1 MALLV
6 FMFPFVWTI
15 IMASNTYGGHL
26 PLPAEVHA
34 SAAQFDDNV
43 RHVLDNVAFFQSMAN
58 TAIVAISTTLLVLF
72 FDSLAAFTFAK
83 FRFPGRNVLFVVL
96 LATMLLPAQLAA
108 VPQFQT
114 MALLGW
120 VGSLKALII
129 PGAANAFGIF
139 WMRQY
144 FQNSIH
150 DELVEAATLDGCGFF
165 GHRTGTSRCRRP
177 GPALAFLGIFTFVAS
192 WNDYMW
198 PLIVLTNPDH
208 LTLQVALS
216 TLNRSHGVDY
226 SMVMTGALM
235 AMVPAG
241 RSSSRSSPASSSR
254 VRRKAPYGLM
264 RTAIAIRALPNAPV
278 RKSPA
283 EWPSVQAGIAPTMPI
298 TE

>member
-1 MALLV
+1 MTRYRLRGLALHAALILALLV

-15 IMASNTYGGHL
+15 VMASNTTADIYRFPPKFSFGGH
-26 PLPAEVHA
+26 
-34 SAAQFDDNV
+34 FGDNV
-43 RHVLDNVAFFQSMAN
+43 RQVLENVAFFQSMAN
-58 TAIVAISTTLLVLF
+58 TAVVAISTTVLVLF

-83 FRFPGRNVLFVVL
+83 FRFPGRNALFVIL

-114 MALLGW
+114 MAILGW

-150 DELVEAATLDGCGFF
+150 DELIEAATLDGCGFF
-165 GHRTGTSRCRRP
+165 GTYWHVALPSAR
-177 GPALAFLGIFTFVAS
+177 PALAFLGIFTFVGS

-208 LTLQVALS
+208 VTLQVALS

-226 SMVMTGALM
+226 SMVMTGALL
-235 AMVPAG
+235 AMIPLVIVFAVFARQFIKG
-241 RSSSRSSPASSSR
+241 ATEGA
-254 VRRKAPYGLM
+254 VRG
-264 RTAIAIRALPNAPV
+264 
-278 RKSPA
+278 
-283 EWPSVQAGIAPTMPI
+283 
-298 TE
+298 

>member
-1 MALLV
+1 MLSAIAGILSL
-6 FMFPFVWTI
+6 FPFYWTLV
-15 IMASNTYGGHL
+15 MATNTTADIYRFPPKFTFGGH
-26 PLPAEVHA
+26 
-34 SAAQFDDNV
+34 FGDNV
-43 RHVLDNVAFFQSMAN
+43 RQVLENVAFFQSMAN
-58 TAIVAISTTLLVLF
+58 TAIVAVSTTLLVLF

-83 FRFPGRNVLFVVL
+83 FRFPGRNALFVIL

-150 DELVEAATLDGCGFF
+150 DELVEAATLDGCGFL
-165 GHRTGTSRCRRP
+165 GTYWHVALPSAR
-177 GPALAFLGIFTFVAS
+177 PALAFLGIFTFVGS

-216 TLNRSHGVDY
+216 TLNRAHGVDY

-235 AMVPAG
+235 AMVPLVIVFAIFARQFIKG
-241 RSSSRSSPASSSR
+241 ATEGA
-254 VRRKAPYGLM
+254 VRG
-264 RTAIAIRALPNAPV
+264 
-278 RKSPA
+278 
-283 EWPSVQAGIAPTMPI
+283 
-298 TE
+298 

>member
-1 MALLV
+1 MTRYRVRGIALHVVLVFALLV
-6 FMFPFVWTI
+6 FMFPFAWTI
-15 IMASNTYGGHL
+15 IMASNSTADIYRFPPKFTFGG
-26 PLPAEVHA
+26 
-34 SAAQFDDNV
+34 QFDDNV
-43 RHVLDNVAFFQSMAN
+43 RHVLANVAFFQSMAN
-58 TAIVAISTTLLVLF
+58 TAIVAISTTALV
-72 FDSLAAFTFAK
+72 
-83 FRFPGRNVLFVVL
+83 VVL

-165 GHRTGTSRCRRP
+165 GTYWHVALPSAR
-177 GPALAFLGIFTFVAS
+177 PALAFLGIFTFVGS

-216 TLNRSHGVDY
+216 TLNRAHGVDY

-235 AMVPAG
+235 AMVPLVIVFAIFARQFIKG
-241 RSSSRSSPASSSR
+241 ATEGA
-254 VRRKAPYGLM
+254 VRG
-264 RTAIAIRALPNAPV
+264 
-278 RKSPA
+278 
-283 EWPSVQAGIAPTMPI
+283 
-298 TE
+298 

>member
-1 MALLV
+1 VTRYRLRGLALHAVLVFALLV
-6 FMFPFVWTI
+6 FMFPFAWTI
-15 IMASNTYGGHL
+15 IMASNSTADIYRFPPKFTFGG
-26 PLPAEVHA
+26 
-34 SAAQFDDNV
+34 QFDDNV
-43 RHVLDNVAFFQSMAN
+43 RHVLANVAFFQSMAN
-58 TAIVAISTTLLVLF
+58 TAVVAISTTLLVLF

-83 FRFPGRNVLFVVL
+83 FRFPGRRTLFVVL

-150 DELVEAATLDGCGFF
+150 DELIEAATLDGCGFF
-165 GHRTGTSRCRRP
+165 GVYRHVALPSAR
-177 GPALAFLGIFTFVAS
+177 PALAFLGIFTFVAS

-235 AMVPAG
+235 AM
-241 RSSSRSSPASSSR
+241 
-254 VRRKAPYGLM
+254 APLVLVFGIFA
-264 RTAIAIRALPNAPV
+264 RQFIKGATEGAIR
-278 RKSPA
+278 
-283 EWPSVQAGIAPTMPI
+283 G
-298 TE
+298 

>member
-1 MALLV
+1 MTRYRLRGLALHAALVLALLV

-15 IMASNTYGGHL
+15 LMASNTTADIYRFPPKLTFGGHFG
-26 PLPAEVHA
+26 E
-34 SAAQFDDNV
+34 NV
-43 RHVLDNVAFFQSMAN
+43 RQVLENVAFFQSMAN
-58 TAIVAISTTLLVLF
+58 TVVVAVSTTLLVLF

-83 FRFPGRNVLFVVL
+83 FRFPGRNALFVIL

-150 DELVEAATLDGCGFF
+150 NELVEAATLDGCGFF
-165 GHRTGTSRCRRP
+165 GTYWHVALPSAR
-177 GPALAFLGIFTFVAS
+177 PALAFLGIFTFVRS

-208 LTLQVALS
+208 VTLQVALS

-235 AMVPAG
+235 AMVPLVIVFAIFARQFIKG
-241 RSSSRSSPASSSR
+241 ATEGA
-254 VRRKAPYGLM
+254 VRG
-264 RTAIAIRALPNAPV
+264 
-278 RKSPA
+278 
-283 EWPSVQAGIAPTMPI
+283 
-298 TE
+298 

>member
-1 MALLV
+1 MIRSRLRGIALHAALVLALLV
-6 FMFPFVWTI
+6 FMFPFAWTI
-15 IMASNTYGGHL
+15 LMASNTTADIYRFPPKFTFGGHFG
-26 PLPAEVHA
+26 ENVH
-34 SAAQFDDNV
+34 Q
-43 RHVLDNVAFFQSMAN
+43 VLANVAFFQSMAN
-58 TAIVAISTTLLVLF
+58 TAIVAVSTTALVLF

-83 FRFPGRNVLFVVL
+83 FRFPGRNALFVIL

-114 MALLGW
+114 MAILGW

-144 FQNSIH
+144 FRNSIH

-165 GHRTGTSRCRRP
+165 GTYWHVALPSAR
-177 GPALAFLGIFTFVAS
+177 PALAFLGIFTFVGS

-216 TLNRSHGVDY
+216 TLNRAHGVDY
-226 SMVMTGALM
+226 SMVMTGALL
-235 AMVPAG
+235 AMIPLVVVFAIFARQFVKG
-241 RSSSRSSPASSSR
+241 ATEGA
-254 VRRKAPYGLM
+254 VRG
-264 RTAIAIRALPNAPV
+264 
-278 RKSPA
+278 
-283 EWPSVQAGIAPTMPI
+283 
-298 TE
+298 

>member
-1 MALLV
+1 MTRYRLRGLALHAALVLALLV

-15 IMASNTYGGHL
+15 LMASNTTADIYRFPPKLTFGGHFG
-26 PLPAEVHA
+26 E
-34 SAAQFDDNV
+34 NV
-43 RHVLDNVAFFQSMAN
+43 RQVLENVAFFQSMAN
-58 TAIVAISTTLLVLF
+58 TVVVAVSTTLLVLF

-83 FRFPGRNVLFVVL
+83 FRFPGRNALFVIL

-150 DELVEAATLDGCGFF
+150 NELVEAATLDGCGFF
-165 GHRTGTSRCRRP
+165 GTYWHVALPSAR
-177 GPALAFLGIFTFVAS
+177 PALAFLGIFTFVGS

-208 LTLQVALS
+208 VTLQVALS

-235 AMVPAG
+235 AMVPLVIVFAIFARQFIRG
-241 RSSSRSSPASSSR
+241 ATEGA
-254 VRRKAPYGLM
+254 VRG
-264 RTAIAIRALPNAPV
+264 
-278 RKSPA
+278 
-283 EWPSVQAGIAPTMPI
+283 
-298 TE
+298 

>member
-1 MALLV
+1 MTRYRLRGLALHAALVLALLV

-15 IMASNTYGGHL
+15 LMASNTTADIYRFPPKLTFGGHFG
-26 PLPAEVHA
+26 E
-34 SAAQFDDNV
+34 NV
-43 RHVLDNVAFFQSMAN
+43 RQVLENVAFFQSMAN
-58 TAIVAISTTLLVLF
+58 TVVVAVCTTLLVLF

-83 FRFPGRNVLFVVL
+83 FRFPGRNALFVIL

-150 DELVEAATLDGCGFF
+150 NELVEAATLDGCGFF
-165 GHRTGTSRCRRP
+165 GTYWHVALPSAR
-177 GPALAFLGIFTFVAS
+177 PALAFLGIFTFVGS

-208 LTLQVALS
+208 VTLQVALS

-235 AMVPAG
+235 AMVPLVIVFAIFARQFIKG
-241 RSSSRSSPASSSR
+241 ATEGA
-254 VRRKAPYGLM
+254 VRG
-264 RTAIAIRALPNAPV
+264 
-278 RKSPA
+278 
-283 EWPSVQAGIAPTMPI
+283 
-298 TE
+298 

>member
-1 MALLV
+1 MTRLRLRGVALHAVLVLALLV
-6 FMFPFVWTI
+6 FLLPFVWTV
-15 IMASNTYGGHL
+15 IMASNTTADIYRFPPKFTFGSHFG
-26 PLPAEVHA
+26 
-34 SAAQFDDNV
+34 DNV
-43 RHVLDNVAFFQSMAN
+43 RQVLDNVAFFQSMAN
-58 TAIVAISTTLLVLF
+58 TATVAISTTVLVLF

-83 FRFPGRNVLFVVL
+83 FRFPGRNALFVVL
-96 LATMLLPAQLAA
+96 LATMLLPAQLGA

-144 FQNSIH
+144 FKNSIH
-150 DELVEAATLDGCGFF
+150 NELVEAATLDGCGFF
-165 GHRTGTSRCRRP
+165 GTYWHVALPSAR
-177 GPALAFLGIFTFVAS
+177 PALAFLGLFTFVGS

-235 AMVPAG
+235 AMVPLVIIFAIFARQFIKG
-241 RSSSRSSPASSSR
+241 ATEGA
-254 VRRKAPYGLM
+254 VRG
-264 RTAIAIRALPNAPV
+264 
-278 RKSPA
+278 
-283 EWPSVQAGIAPTMPI
+283 
-298 TE
+298 

>member
-1 MALLV
+1 MTRYRLRGLALHAALVLALLV

-15 IMASNTYGGHL
+15 LMASNTTADIYRFPPKLTFGGHFG
-26 PLPAEVHA
+26 E
-34 SAAQFDDNV
+34 NV
-43 RHVLDNVAFFQSMAN
+43 RQVLENVAFFQSMAN
-58 TAIVAISTTLLVLF
+58 TVVVAVSTTLLVLF

-83 FRFPGRNVLFVVL
+83 FRFPGRNALFVIL

-150 DELVEAATLDGCGFF
+150 NELVEAATLDGCGFF
-165 GHRTGTSRCRRP
+165 GTYWHVALPSAR
-177 GPALAFLGIFTFVAS
+177 PALAFLGIFTFVGS

-208 LTLQVALS
+208 VTLQVALS

-235 AMVPAG
+235 AMVPLVIVFAIFARQFIKG
-241 RSSSRSSPASSSR
+241 ATEGA
-254 VRRKAPYGLM
+254 VRG
-264 RTAIAIRALPNAPV
+264 
-278 RKSPA
+278 
-283 EWPSVQAGIAPTMPI
+283 
-298 TE
+298 

>member
-1 MALLV
+1 MTRYRWRGIALHAVLVLALLV

-15 IMASNTYGGHL
+15 IMASNTTADIYRFPPKFTFGGH
-26 PLPAEVHA
+26 
-34 SAAQFDDNV
+34 FGDNV
-43 RHVLDNVAFFQSMAN
+43 RQVLDNVAFFQSMAN
-58 TAIVAISTTLLVLF
+58 TATVAISTTLLVLF

-83 FRFPGRNVLFVVL
+83 FRFPGRNALFVIL
-96 LATMLLPAQLAA
+96 LATMLLPAQLSA

-165 GHRTGTSRCRRP
+165 GTYWHVALPSAR
-177 GPALAFLGIFTFVAS
+177 PALAFLGIFTFVGS

-198 PLIVLTNPDH
+198 PLIVLTNPNH

-235 AMVPAG
+235 AMVPLVIIFGIFARQFIKG
-241 RSSSRSSPASSSR
+241 ATEGA
-254 VRRKAPYGLM
+254 VRG
-264 RTAIAIRALPNAPV
+264 
-278 RKSPA
+278 
-283 EWPSVQAGIAPTMPI
+283 
-298 TE
+298 

>member
-1 MALLV
+1 MTRYRLRGLALHAALILALLV

-15 IMASNTYGGHL
+15 VMASNTTADIYRFPPKFSFGGH
-26 PLPAEVHA
+26 
-34 SAAQFDDNV
+34 FGDNV
-43 RHVLDNVAFFQSMAN
+43 RQVLENVAFFQSMAN
-58 TAIVAISTTLLVLF
+58 TAVVAISTTLLVLF

-83 FRFPGRNVLFVVL
+83 FRFPGRNALFVIL

-114 MALLGW
+114 MAILGW

-150 DELVEAATLDGCGFF
+150 DELIEAATLDGCGFF
-165 GHRTGTSRCRRP
+165 GTYWHVALPSAR
-177 GPALAFLGIFTFVAS
+177 PALAFLGIFTFVGS

-208 LTLQVALS
+208 VTLQVALS

-226 SMVMTGALM
+226 SMVMTGALL
-235 AMVPAG
+235 AMIPLVIVFAVFARQFIKG
-241 RSSSRSSPASSSR
+241 ATEGA
-254 VRRKAPYGLM
+254 VRG
-264 RTAIAIRALPNAPV
+264 
-278 RKSPA
+278 
-283 EWPSVQAGIAPTMPI
+283 
-298 TE
+298 

>member
-1 MALLV
+1 MRYRWRGIALHTVLIVALLV

-15 IMASNTYGGHL
+15 IMATNSTADIYRFPPKFTFG
-26 PLPAEVHA
+26 
-34 SAAQFDDNV
+34 SQFDDNV
-43 RHVLDNVAFFQSMAN
+43 RHVLANVAFFQSMAN
-58 TAIVAISTTLLVLF
+58 TAVVAVSTTLLVLF

-83 FRFPGRNVLFVVL
+83 FRFPGRNALFVVL

-139 WMRQY
+139 WLRQY

-165 GHRTGTSRCRRP
+165 GVYRHVALPSAR
-177 GPALAFLGIFTFVAS
+177 PALAFLGIFTFVAS

-235 AMVPAG
+235 AMVPLVIVFGIFARQFIKG
-241 RSSSRSSPASSSR
+241 ATE
-254 VRRKAPYGLM
+254 G
-264 RTAIAIRALPNAPV
+264 AIR
-278 RKSPA
+278 
-283 EWPSVQAGIAPTMPI
+283 G
-298 TE
+298 

>member
-1 MALLV
+1 MTRYRLRGLALHAALVLALLV

-15 IMASNTYGGHL
+15 LMASNTTADIYRFPPKLTFGGHFG
-26 PLPAEVHA
+26 E
-34 SAAQFDDNV
+34 NV
-43 RHVLDNVAFFQSMAN
+43 RQVLENVAFFQSMAN
-58 TAIVAISTTLLVLF
+58 TVVVAVSTTLLVLF

-83 FRFPGRNVLFVVL
+83 FRFPGRNALFVIL

-150 DELVEAATLDGCGFF
+150 NELVEAATLDGCGFF
-165 GHRTGTSRCRRP
+165 GTYWHVALPSAR
-177 GPALAFLGIFTFVAS
+177 PALAFLGIFTFVGS

-208 LTLQVALS
+208 VTLQVALS

-235 AMVPAG
+235 AMVPLVIVFAILARQFIKG
-241 RSSSRSSPASSSR
+241 ATEGA
-254 VRRKAPYGLM
+254 VRG
-264 RTAIAIRALPNAPV
+264 
-278 RKSPA
+278 
-283 EWPSVQAGIAPTMPI
+283 
-298 TE
+298 